1 MGTTTVR
8 KLVATTAAAAAVC
21 LGLAGTSAAAPR
33 TAAAPPSDVGT
44 QDTFREVQ
52 VSVYSTDVARQI
64 AFYQVLGFTEQY
76 RIPPG
81 DPHPLFATIVKT
93 GFFISLVDYG
103 AMRQESGQ
111 WRIRPAYLQD
121 SDVAVL
127 VPDVDATVAAVRA
140 AGYRVVMAPKEAQW
154 GERFAIVEDPS
165 GHFVQVSTHRT
176 GFPGN

>member
-1 MGTTTVR
+1 MKR
-8 KLVATTAAAAAVC
+8 
-21 LGLAGTSAAAPR
+21 SA
-33 TAAAPPSDVGT
+33 
-44 QDTFREVQ
+44 
-52 VSVYSTDVARQI
+52 
-64 AFYQVLGFTEQY
+64 
-76 RIPPG
+76 
-81 DPHPLFATIVKT
+81 
-93 GFFISLVDYG
+93 
-103 AMRQESGQ
+103 SGQ